1 MTRVENADR
10 LLPAA
15 PASFG
20 TPNLAYIKPVELD
33 GKAGF
38 GIYSA
43 EGRLLAVTV
52 DRDAAF
58 LTARHND
65 LEPVS
70 VH

>member
-10 LLPAA
+10 PSPAA
-15 PASFG
+15 LASFG
-20 TPNLAYIKPVELD
+20 APNLAYIKAVEMD
-33 GKAGF
+33 GETGF